1 MTSQMENA
9 NPSNVPYTFEH
20 SKNLGNKILKP
31 IRQEKVVK
39 VPVTK
44 YVEKLIEK
52 EEIKYV
58 NKYVDVIKPII
69 TYKTKHIPKHIYL
82 DKIKYEPKLI
92 EKEKIIH
99 IPKIEYR
106 NKIVE
111 IPVYI
116 HKENIIEKKVPI
128 IIEHVI
134 PVLKV
139 NKIEREVLTD
149 MIQIPEICNMPK
161 NEDTMRNEVSSNKLV
176 EESKTSVIG
185 ITKEDTDIYNKETYR
200 NVDSIEEPAVINEQK
215 EISNYEIEKIKRD
228 NESNSSI
235 SKAPSSEDS
244 YKVTIDRKN
253 ETMYNDETNED
264 AHYDEIPENASN
276 MINHESNSKT
286 QLQNNLNE
294 NYYDVTENRRNHNI
308 SHLSIHLP
316 MSQEVSHESVE
327 QAYANISHDNNNN
340 SYVPSLNHLMK
351 NDQYINYNNMDNR
364 YSERNINDLINSQYV
379 QESFTASRRNI
390 PTNGTMSQQYHE
402 NLKNYIEIDQQK
414 THIPSNI
421 NISCENYS
429 VSQKVCNNTNQSG
442 VNKQNFTPYY
452 GNSNGQA
459 IVSVRPATILEY
471 SPKPRKFK
479 SRFCNIM
486 NKCCGG
492 E

>member
-9 NPSNVPYTFEH
+9 TPSNVPYTFEH

-44 YVEKLIEK
+44 YVEKLIER
-52 EEIKYV
+52 EEVKYV

-139 NKIEREVLTD
+139 NKIEKEVLTD
-149 MIQIPEICNMPK
+149 MIQFPEICNMPK
-161 NEDTMRNEVSSNKLV
+161 NENTMRNEVSSNKSV
-176 EESKTSVIG
+176 EENKTSVVG

-200 NVDSIEEPAVINEQK
+200 NVDSIEEPVAINEQM
-215 EISNYEIEKIKRD
+215 EMSNYEKENIKRED
-228 NESNSSI
+228 GSNRSI
-235 SKAPSSEDS
+235 SKAPSSEGS
-244 YKVTIDRKN
+244 YKVTIEHKN

-264 AHYDEIPENASN
+264 AHYNEIPENTSN
-276 MINHESNSKT
+276 MMNNV
-286 QLQNNLNE
+286 NNLNE
-294 NYYDVTENRRNHNI
+294 NYYDVNENRRNQNI

-316 MSQEVSHESVE
+316 ISQEVSHESGE
-327 QAYANISHDNNNN
+327 QAYTNISHNNN
-340 SYVPSLNHLMK
+340 SNNYVPSLNHLIK
-351 NDQYINYNNMDNR
+351 NNQYINYNNMDNR
-364 YSERNINDLINSQYV
+364 YSERNMNDLINNQYV
-379 QESFTASRRNI
+379 QESFTGSRRNI
-390 PTNGTMSQQYHE
+390 PAYANENMSQQYHE
-402 NLKNYIEIDQQK
+402 NLKNCIEIDQQK
-414 THIPSNI
+414 VHIPSNM

-429 VSQKVCNNTNQSG
+429 VSQKVCNNTSQSG
-442 VNKQNFTPYY
+442 VDKKNFTPYY
-452 GNSNGQA
+452 ANSNGQA
-459 IVSVRPATILEY
+459 FVSIRPATILEY